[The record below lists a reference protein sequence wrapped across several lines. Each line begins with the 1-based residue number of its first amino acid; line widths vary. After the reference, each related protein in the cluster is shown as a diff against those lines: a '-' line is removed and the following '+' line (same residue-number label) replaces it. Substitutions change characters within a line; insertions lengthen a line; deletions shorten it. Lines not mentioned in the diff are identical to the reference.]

1 MTERL
6 RATINT
12 DQDPLMITKGGEINM
27 KTVRWSI
34 IILALAALLHSCAA
48 LSNVDVTG
56 TWESSY
62 DFGPIEE
69 VMTANIQQIGNNIIG
84 SYSVEVSPSG
94 DGYGGV
100 IFGTI
105 DSGKI
110 KVFYLAIKSADGG
123 DPLTTISFTDGRV
136 INDDNIQGEFY
147 YRDSD
152 SLELSGPY
160 EANRV

>member
-1 MTERL
+1 
-6 RATINT
+6 
-12 DQDPLMITKGGEINM
+12 M
-27 KTVRWSI
+27 KTARWSI
-34 IILALAALLHSCAA
+34 IILALATLVHPCAA
-48 LSNVDVTG
+48 LSNVDVSG

-62 DFGPIEE
+62 NFGPIEE

-94 DGYGGV
+94 DDYGGI

-105 DSGKI
+105 DGGRI
-110 KVFYLAIKSADGG
+110 KAFYLAVRGADGS

>member
-1 MTERL
+1 ML
-6 RATINT
+6 
-12 DQDPLMITKGGEINM
+12 
-27 KTVRWSI
+27 V
-34 IILALAALLHSCAA
+34 LAALLHPCAA
-48 LSNVDVTG
+48 LSNVDVSG

-62 DFGPIEE
+62 NFGPIEE
-69 VMTANIQQIGNNIIG
+69 VMTANIQQIGSNIIG

-94 DGYGGV
+94 DDYGGI

-105 DSGKI
+105 DGGRI
-110 KVFYLAIKSADGG
+110 KAFYLAVRGADGS

>member
-1 MTERL
+1 MR
-6 RATINT
+6 TI
-12 DQDPLMITKGGEINM
+12 
-27 KTVRWSI
+27 RWSTI
-34 IILALAALLHSCAA
+34 MLVLAALLHPCAA
-48 LSNVDVTG
+48 LSNVDVSG

-62 DFGPIEE
+62 NFGPIEE

-94 DGYGGV
+94 DDYGGI

-105 DSGKI
+105 DGGRI
-110 KVFYLAIKSADGG
+110 KAFYLAVRGADGS

>member
-1 MTERL
+1 
-6 RATINT
+6 
-12 DQDPLMITKGGEINM
+12 M
-27 KTVRWSI
+27 KTARWSI
-34 IILALAALLHSCAA
+34 IILALAALFHPCAA

-62 DFGPIEE
+62 NFGPIEE

-84 SYSVEVSPSG
+84 SYSVEDSPSG
-94 DGYGGV
+94 DEYGGI

-105 DSGKI
+105 DGGRI
-110 KVFYLAIKSADGG
+110 KAFYLAVRGADGS

-147 YRDSD
+147 YQDSD

>member
-1 MTERL
+1 
-6 RATINT
+6 
-12 DQDPLMITKGGEINM
+12 M
-27 KTVRWSI
+27 KFVRWST
-34 IILALAALLHSCAA
+34 IILVFAALLHPCVA
-48 LSNVDVTG
+48 LSNVDVSG

-62 DFGPIEE
+62 SFGPVEE
-69 VMTANIQQIGNNIIG
+69 LMTASIQQVGSNIIG
-84 SYSVEVSPSG
+84 SYSVERSPSG
-94 DGYGGV
+94 DEYGGI

-105 DSGKI
+105 DGGRI
-110 KVFYLAIKSADGG
+110 KAFYLAVQDADGD

-136 INDDNIQGEFY
+136 INEDSIQGEFY

>member
-1 MTERL
+1 MR
-6 RATINT
+6 TI
-12 DQDPLMITKGGEINM
+12 
-27 KTVRWSI
+27 RWSTI
-34 IILALAALLHSCAA
+34 MLVLAALLHPCAA
-48 LSNVDVTG
+48 LSNVDVSG

-62 DFGPIEE
+62 NFGPIEE
-69 VMTANIQQIGNNIIG
+69 VMTANIQQIGSNIIG

-94 DGYGGV
+94 DDYGGI

-105 DSGKI
+105 DGGRI
-110 KVFYLAIKSADGG
+110 KAFYLAVRGADGS

>member
-1 MTERL
+1 
-6 RATINT
+6 
-12 DQDPLMITKGGEINM
+12 M
-27 KTVRWSI
+27 KFARWST
-34 IILALAALLHSCAA
+34 IILVFAALVHPCAA

-62 DFGPIEE
+62 NFGPIEE
-69 VMTANIQQIGNNIIG
+69 IMTANIQQIGSNIIG

-94 DGYGGV
+94 DEYGGI

-105 DSGKI
+105 DGGRI
-110 KVFYLAIKSADGG
+110 KAFYLAVRGADGS

>member
-1 MTERL
+1 V
-6 RATINT
+6 
-12 DQDPLMITKGGEINM
+12 
-27 KTVRWSI
+27 KTARWSI
-34 IILALAALLHSCAA
+34 IILALAALVHPCAA
-48 LSNVDVTG
+48 LSNVDVSG

-62 DFGPIEE
+62 NFGPIEE

-94 DGYGGV
+94 DDYGGI

-105 DSGKI
+105 DGGRI
-110 KVFYLAIKSADGG
+110 KAFYLAVRGADGS

-147 YRDSD
+147 YRDSA

>member
-1 MTERL
+1 
-6 RATINT
+6 
-12 DQDPLMITKGGEINM
+12 M
-27 KTVRWSI
+27 KTARWSI
-34 IILALAALLHSCAA
+34 IILALVALVHPCAA
-48 LSNVDVTG
+48 LSNVDVSG

-62 DFGPIEE
+62 NFGPIEE
-69 VMTANIQQIGNNIIG
+69 IMTANIQQIGNNIIG

-94 DGYGGV
+94 DEYGGI

-105 DSGKI
+105 DGGRI
-110 KVFYLAIKSADGG
+110 KAFYLAVRGADGS

>member
-1 MTERL
+1 
-6 RATINT
+6 
-12 DQDPLMITKGGEINM
+12 M
-27 KTVRWSI
+27 KLVRWSI
-34 IILALAALLHSCAA
+34 IILVFAALLHPCAA
-48 LSNVDVTG
+48 LSNVDVSG

-62 DFGPIEE
+62 SFGTIEE
-69 VMTANIQQIGNNIIG
+69 LMTANIQQVGSNIVG
-84 SYSVEVSPSG
+84 SYSVDVSPSG
-94 DGYGGV
+94 DDDYGGI

-105 DSGKI
+105 DGGRI
-110 KVFYLAIKSADGG
+110 KAFYLAIKDTDGK

-136 INDDNIQGEFY
+136 VNEDKIQGEFY

>member
-1 MTERL
+1 
-6 RATINT
+6 
-12 DQDPLMITKGGEINM
+12 M
-27 KTVRWSI
+27 KKVRWSI
-34 IILALAALLHSCAA
+34 IMLALAAFLPPCAA
-48 LSNVDVTG
+48 LSNVEVTG

-62 DFGPIEE
+62 SFGPIEE

-105 DSGKI
+105 DGGKI
-110 KVFYLAIKSADGG
+110 KAFYLATKSAGG
-123 DPLTTISFTDGRV
+123 KDPLTTISFTDGRV
-136 INDDNIQGEFY
+136 VNDDKIQGEFY

-152 SLELSGPY
+152 LLELSGPY
-160 EANRV
+160 EATRV